1 MKGSFCNFVV
11 LGWMFLPWLVLSAV
25 TEDDMKCLE
34 GVKNSLKDPDGKLSG
49 WHFENNSVGII
60 CNFDGVTCWNVRE
73 NRLIRLELRDMKLS
87 GQLPQSL
94 EYCKSLQTL
103 DLSANKL
110 SGNIPSQICSWL
122 PYLVTLDLSGN
133 YLSGPIPSEL
143 SKCAYL
149 NNLILSN
156 NRLSGPIPYQL
167 SGLDRLKNFAVA
179 NNDLSGAI
187 PSAFESHDKADFAG
201 NSGLCGSPLGNCG
214 GLSRR
219 NLAIIIAAG
228 VLGAAVSMLFGF
240 GVWWWHHLRWVS
252 LRKKG
257 FVGGSDWAERLRAH
271 KLTQVSLFQKP
282 LVKVKLADLTAATN
296 NFSAESIIVST
307 RSGTTY
313 KAVLP
318 DGSALAI
325 KRLTSCRIL
334 EKQFRWEMNRL
345 GQLRHPN
352 LAPLLGFCIV
362 EDEKLLVYKHMSNGT
377 LYSLLHGSVAVVD
390 WPTRFRIGL
399 GAARGLAWLHHGC
412 RPPFLQQNISSS
424 VILLDEDLDAR
435 IMDFGLAG
443 FMNTSDVNETSFMEG
458 ALGELGYIAPE
469 YATTTVASL
478 KGDVFGLGVVL
489 LELVTRQKPLE
500 VNAGGEEGF
509 KGNLVDW
516 INHLS
521 DSGRIKD
528 ATDSNLRGKGH
539 DEEMLQ
545 FLTIALNCV
554 NPRSKDRWSMYQVY
568 ESLKNMGEE
577 NGFSEEFDDFPL
589 IFIESM

>member
-1 MKGSFCNFVV
+1 MIFSLINTKNQINESCLVISRKTSMKESFRNFAV

-34 GVKNSLKDPDGKLSG
+34 GVKNSLKDPDGKLSN
-49 WHFENNSVGII
+49 WRFDNNSVGII

-87 GQLPQSL
+87 GRLPQSL
-94 EYCKSLQTL
+94 EYCQSLQTL

-110 SGNIPSQICSWL
+110 
-122 PYLVTLDLSGN
+122 
-133 YLSGPIPSEL
+133 
-143 SKCAYL
+143 
-149 NNLILSN
+149 
-156 NRLSGPIPYQL
+156 
-167 SGLDRLKNFAVA
+167 
-179 NNDLSGAI
+179 
-187 PSAFESHDKADFAG
+187 SAFESHDKADFAG
-201 NSGLCGSPLGNCG
+201 NSDLCGSPLGNCG

-257 FVGGSDWAERLRAH
+257 FVGGSGWAERLRAH

-282 LVKVKLADLTAATN
+282 LVKVKLADLMAATN

-424 VILLDEDLDAR
+424 MILLDEDLDAR

-469 YATTTVASL
+469 YSTTTVASL

-545 FLTIALNCV
+545 FLKIALNCV

>member
-1 MKGSFCNFVV
+1 MIFSLINTKNQINESCLVISRKTC
-11 LGWMFLPWLVLSAV
+11 WMFLPWLVLSAV

-34 GVKNSLKDPDGKLSG
+34 GVKNSLKDPDGKLSN
-49 WHFENNSVGII
+49 WRFDNNSVGII

-87 GQLPQSL
+87 GRLPQSL
-94 EYCKSLQTL
+94 EYCQSLQTL

-110 SGNIPSQICSWL
+110 
-122 PYLVTLDLSGN
+122 
-133 YLSGPIPSEL
+133 
-143 SKCAYL
+143 
-149 NNLILSN
+149 
-156 NRLSGPIPYQL
+156 
-167 SGLDRLKNFAVA
+167 
-179 NNDLSGAI
+179 
-187 PSAFESHDKADFAG
+187 SAFESHDKADFAG
-201 NSGLCGSPLGNCG
+201 NSDLCGSPLGNCG

-257 FVGGSDWAERLRAH
+257 FVGGSGWAERLRAH

-282 LVKVKLADLTAATN
+282 LVKVKLADLMAATN

-424 VILLDEDLDAR
+424 MILLDEDLDAR

-469 YATTTVASL
+469 YSTTTVASL

-545 FLTIALNCV
+545 FLKIALNCV

>member
-1 MKGSFCNFVV
+1 MKGSFRNFVV

-49 WHFENNSVGII
+49 WRFDNNSDS
-60 CNFDGVTCWNVRE
+60 CFNPW
-73 NRLIRLELRDMKLS
+73 
-87 GQLPQSL
+87 
-94 EYCKSLQTL
+94 EYCQSLQTL
-103 DLSANKL
+103 DLSANK
-110 SGNIPSQICSWL
+110 
-122 PYLVTLDLSGN
+122 
-133 YLSGPIPSEL
+133 
-143 SKCAYL
+143 
-149 NNLILSN
+149 
-156 NRLSGPIPYQL
+156 LSGPIPYQL

-201 NSGLCGSPLGNCG
+201 NSGLCGT
-214 GLSRR
+214 
-219 NLAIIIAAG
+219 IIIAAG

-257 FVGGSDWAERLRAH
+257 FVAGSGWAERLRAH

-282 LVKVKLADLTAATN
+282 LVKVKLADLMAATN

-443 FMNTSDVNETSFMEG
+443 FMNNSDVNETSFMEG

-469 YATTTVASL
+469 YSTTTVASL

-577 NGFSEEFDDFPL
+577 NGSSEEFDDFPL